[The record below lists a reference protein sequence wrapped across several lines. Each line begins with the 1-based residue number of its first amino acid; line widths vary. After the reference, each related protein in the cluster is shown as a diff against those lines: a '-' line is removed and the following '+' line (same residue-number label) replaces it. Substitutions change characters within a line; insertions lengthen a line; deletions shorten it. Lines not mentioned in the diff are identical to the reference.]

1 MNYFVTFGWRG
12 KKSVVVE
19 KMYIS
24 NKLPELSCT
33 MHIYLK
39 DKYNAVRVWL
49 SLATHLIDLSD

>member
-1 MNYFVTFGWRG
+1 MGG
-12 KKSVVVE
+12 EEKMSVVVE